1 MTRRYVLLIIVL
13 FLIIALIFFILTIQ
27 EAKAPLEQMN
37 TVELFFGNSKLDP
50 QALDCTKVFPVLR
63 QVSIINKEQ
72 VVLESLLIGPTDDE
86 KEQGYFT
93 SINQGVVIQNFI
105 IEQCVVR
112 VDFNQQLEYQVGGSC
127 RVTNIRQQIISTLQ
141 QFPELKQVIISIDGR
156 TEDILQP

>member
-1 MTRRYVLLIIVL
+1 MTRPYVLLIIL
-13 FLIIALIFFILTIQ
+13 IFLIIALIFFILTVR
-27 EAKAPLEQMN
+27 EAKAPLGQIN
-37 TVELFFGNSKLDP
+37 SVQLFFGNSQLDP

-63 QVSIINKEQ
+63 QVSIANKEQ
-72 VVLESLLIGPTDDE
+72 VALESLLIGPTEDE

-105 IEQCVVR
+105 IEQGVAR

-127 RVTNIRQQIISTLQ
+127 RVTAIRAQITNT
-141 QFPELKQVIISIDGR
+141 LKQFNQIKDVIISINGR